1 MISLDPESLLAWD
14 SKWSI
19 EWLTLCPV
27 AVLFRFW
34 VAKATTWV
42 ETHSSLCF
50 FSLGPPLSI
59 WIFDPRDS
67 TIRHRHSNLNTNHQ
81 QQKKSRSKQ
90 PNRIQTT
97 KNLLVIIVIVKKALS
112 NFIFHSSKYLWL
124 LVFDFIKNWFG
135 GFII

>member
-1 MISLDPESLLAWD
+1 MISLEPERLWAWD

-42 ETHSSLCF
+42 ETRSSLCF

-90 PNRIQTT
+90 QKTYSSSSSSS
-97 KNLLVIIVIVKKALS
+97 KKLS
-112 NFIFHSSKYLWL
+112 AILFFILQKYLWL
-124 LVFDFIKNWFG
+124 LVFDFIKKNDLVG
-135 GFII
+135 L